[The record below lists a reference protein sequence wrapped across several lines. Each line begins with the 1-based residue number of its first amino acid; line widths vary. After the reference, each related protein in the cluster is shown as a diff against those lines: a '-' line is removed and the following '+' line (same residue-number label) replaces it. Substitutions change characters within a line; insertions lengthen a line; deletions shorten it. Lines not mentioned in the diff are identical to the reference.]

1 MITVPL
7 AYYIIFKFGKKKI
20 KNSHSNLPSF
30 LHGIDF
36 TQNSGYS
43 VTIPTTH
50 SFAMTRSIICDIGE
64 IYLLL
69 ASML

>member
-7 AYYIIFKFGKKKI
+7 AYYIIFKFG